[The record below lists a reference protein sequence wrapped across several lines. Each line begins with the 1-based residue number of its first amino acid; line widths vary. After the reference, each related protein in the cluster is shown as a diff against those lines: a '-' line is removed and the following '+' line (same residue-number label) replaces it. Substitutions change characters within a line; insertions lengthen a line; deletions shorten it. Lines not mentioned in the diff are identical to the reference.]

1 MTKAKPF
8 DPEME
13 TLASQLGMRLHR
25 RAGEVWAED
34 VQLTYRQ
41 IFENGVTRDMR
52 DEDERLE
59 CGRKVL
65 RHIIAAR
72 ESEPSVEE
80 RIKKLLRRAA
90 SELGQPQQYRPK
102 HWTILREK
110 NLDELAGFRSP
121 IGVKF
126 SLSIL
131 LHGKHTGIKGEGQ
144 TPAEAIAD
152 LTAAAGQYLE
162 AIRE

>member
-1 MTKAKPF
+1 MAKPF
-8 DPEME
+8 DPEMAQ
-13 TLASQLGMRLHR
+13 LAAQLGMRLHR

-34 VQLTYRQ
+34 VQLTYRE
-41 IFENGVTRDMR
+41 IREGGIDREMNDAERRGVA
-52 DEDERLE
+52 
-59 CGRKVL
+59 RKIL
-65 RHIIAAR
+65 RSIIAAR

-131 LHGKHTGIKGEGQ
+131 LHGKHTGIKGEGR

-152 LTAAAGQYLE
+152 LTASAGHYIE
-162 AIRE
+162 AIRD